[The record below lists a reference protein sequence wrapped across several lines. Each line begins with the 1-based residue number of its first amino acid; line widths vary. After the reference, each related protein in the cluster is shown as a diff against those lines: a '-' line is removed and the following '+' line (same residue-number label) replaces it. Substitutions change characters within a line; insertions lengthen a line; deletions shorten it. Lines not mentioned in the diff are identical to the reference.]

1 MTLTEL
7 GSWVL
12 GRWLHRGYQEV
23 GDPVDQ
29 LNEVGGLDQLLN
41 NIVISSQSIRPIP
54 HEP

>member
-7 GSWVL
+7 DPWVL
-12 GRWLHRGYQEV
+12 GRWLTRVTREV

-41 NIVISSQSIRPIP
+41 NL
-54 HEP
+54 